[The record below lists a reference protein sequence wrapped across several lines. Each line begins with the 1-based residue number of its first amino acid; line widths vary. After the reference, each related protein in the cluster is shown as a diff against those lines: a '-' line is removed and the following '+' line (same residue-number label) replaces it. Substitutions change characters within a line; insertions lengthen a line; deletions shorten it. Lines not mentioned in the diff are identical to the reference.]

1 MTAAGPVAVDGDPVS
16 VPMGKG
22 PGAWPDE
29 LGARLDA
36 LADSLE
42 RLVAGV
48 GRLGDCLDVIGD
60 ELRSMRDGLGG

>member
-1 MTAAGPVAVDGDPVS
+1 MTAPGPVAVDGDPVS

-22 PGAWPDE
+22 PGAWPGDE

-60 ELRSMRDGLGG
+60 ELRDRLGS